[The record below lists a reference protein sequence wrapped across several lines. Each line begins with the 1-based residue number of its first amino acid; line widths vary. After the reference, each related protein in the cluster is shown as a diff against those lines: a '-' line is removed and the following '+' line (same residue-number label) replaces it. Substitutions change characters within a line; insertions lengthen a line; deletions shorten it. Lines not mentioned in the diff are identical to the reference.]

1 MPFSTQRDRG
11 GKKQD
16 MTKTALI
23 TGITGQDGYYLSHL
37 LLNRGY
43 RVVGLVPPHR
53 QPNLAKLGTLAHQVE
68 IYTVDLRDSP
78 ALLTAVEQL
87 RPQEIY
93 NLAAPS
99 FVPDSWNDPLGTLD
113 LITGTATRLLEAV
126 RQVGLSTRFYQAS
139 SSEMFGDVDRSP
151 QDEET
156 PFRPKNPYAAAK
168 LHAHWTMVHHR
179 QRYGLFACSGIL
191 YNHESPLRPPQFV
204 PRKISLAAASIKL
217 GLTDT
222 LEMGNL
228 DAKRDWGFAGD
239 HVEAMWRM
247 LQVDEPEEYVI
258 GTGKLH
264 SVRELVNTAFEC
276 VNLDWTRHVVINT
289 ELLRPDEHFQLVA
302 NPTKAKKKL
311 GWEPQVSFEELVQK
325 MVQTDLERLQSGA
338 IAPAASSPPV

>member
-1 MPFSTQRDRG
+1 
-11 GKKQD
+11 

-37 LLNRGY
+37 LLNQGY
-43 RVVGLVPPHR
+43 RVVGLVSPYR
-53 QPNLAKLGTLAHQVE
+53 QPNLAKLGDLATKVE
-68 IYTVDLRDSP
+68 IYTVDLRNGE

-99 FVPDSWNDPLGTLD
+99 FVPDSWKDPLGTLD
-113 LITGTATRLLEAV
+113 LIAGTATRLLEAV
-126 RQVGLSTRFYQAS
+126 RQTGLSTRLYQAS
-139 SSEMFGDVDRSP
+139 SSEMFGDVSCSP

-191 YNHESPLRPPQFV
+191 FNHESPLRSPQFV
-204 PRKISLAAASIKL
+204 TRKVSLAAAAIKL
-217 GLTDT
+217 GFTDT

-239 HVEAMWRM
+239 YVEAMWRM
-247 LQVDEPEEYVI
+247 LQVDEPEEYAI
-258 GTGKLH
+258 GTGKLR
-264 SVRELVNTAFEC
+264 SVKELVSTAFEC
-276 VNLDWTRHVVINT
+276 VGLDWQKYVVINPQF
-289 ELLRPDEHFQLVA
+289 LRADEHFQLVA
-302 NPTKAKKKL
+302 NPSKAKKNL
-311 GWEPQVSFEELVQK
+311 GWEPQVSFEELLEK
-325 MVQTDLERLQSGA
+325 MVKTDMERLQNGMV
-338 IAPAASSPPV
+338 APAAASSLGV

>member
-1 MPFSTQRDRG
+1 
-11 GKKQD
+11 

-37 LLNRGY
+37 LLKQGY
-43 RVVGLVPPHR
+43 RVVGLVSPYR
-53 QPNLAKLGTLAHQVE
+53 QPNLAKLGSLANQVE
-68 IYTVDLRDSP
+68 IYTVDLRNSE
-78 ALLTAVEQL
+78 ALLAAVEQL

-99 FVPDSWNDPLGTLD
+99 FVPDSWKDPLGTLD

-139 SSEMFGDVDRSP
+139 SSEMFGDVTCSP

-204 PRKISLAAASIKL
+204 TRKVSLAAASIKL
-217 GLTDT
+217 GLSNT
-222 LEMGNL
+222 LEIGNL

-239 HVEAMWRM
+239 YVDAMWRM

-258 GTGKLH
+258 GSGKIH
-264 SVRELVNTAFEC
+264 SVRELVSTAFEC
-276 VNLDWTRHVVINT
+276 VGLNWQNHVIVNT
-289 ELLRPDEHFQLVA
+289 DLLRTDEHFQLLA
-302 NPTKAKKKL
+302 NPHKAKRNL
-311 GWEPQVSFEELVQK
+311 GWEPQVSFERLLEK
-325 MVQTDLERLQSGA
+325 MVQTDVERLQNST
-338 IAPAASSPPV
+338 IAQTPGGEILVE

>member
-1 MPFSTQRDRG
+1 
-11 GKKQD
+11 

-37 LLNRGY
+37 LLNHGY

-53 QPNLAKLGTLAHQVE
+53 EPNLAKLGPLANLVE
-68 IYTVDLRDSP
+68 IYTVDLRDSV

-113 LITGTATRLLEAV
+113 LITGTATRILEAI

-139 SSEMFGDVDRSP
+139 SSEMFGDVFCSP
-151 QDEET
+151 QDENT

-191 YNHESPLRPPQFV
+191 YNHESPLRSPQFV
-204 PRKISLAAASIKL
+204 TRKVSLAAASIKL
-217 GLTDT
+217 GLADT

-239 HVEAMWRM
+239 YVEAMWLM
-247 LQVDEPEEYVI
+247 LQIDEPEEYVI

-264 SVRELVNTAFEC
+264 SVRDLVSTAFEC
-276 VNLDWTRHVVINT
+276 VELDWQRYVVINT
-289 ELLRPDEHFQLVA
+289 NLLRPDEHFQLVA
-302 NPTKAKKKL
+302 NPSKAKTNL
-311 GWEPQVSFEELVQK
+311 GWETQVSFEEILEK
-325 MVQTDLERLQSGA
+325 MVQADLERLQSGA
-338 IAPAASSPPV
+338 IAPATNSQRVSIQHNNANQ

>member
-1 MPFSTQRDRG
+1 
-11 GKKQD
+11 

-53 QPNLAKLGTLAHQVE
+53 QPNLTKLGILANQVE
-68 IYTVDLRDSP
+68 IFTVDLRDNAS
-78 ALLTAVEQL
+78 LLTAVEQL

-126 RQVGLSTRFYQAS
+126 REVGLSTRFYQAS
-139 SSEMFGDVDRSP
+139 SSEMFGDVFISP

-168 LHAHWTMVHHR
+168 MHAHWTMVHHR

-191 YNHESPLRPPQFV
+191 YNHESPLRAPQFV
-204 PRKISLAAASIKL
+204 TRKVSLAAASIKL

-239 HVEAMWRM
+239 YVEAMWLM

-264 SVRELVNTAFEC
+264 SVRDLVATAFES
-276 VNLDWTRHVVINT
+276 VGLDWTHHIVLNT
-289 ELLRPDEHFQLVA
+289 SLLRQDEHFELVA
-302 NPTKAKKKL
+302 NPSKAKRNL
-311 GWEPQVSFEELVQK
+311 GWEPQVSFEELLEK
-325 MVQTDLERLQSGA
+325 MVKTDLERLKSGA
-338 IAPAASSPPV
+338 LDEVLAAGIAPLTQV